1 MEYRVPYKPP
11 GLLFLRYNTPR
22 FSYATL
28 KKDQTAFTDHTDS
41 EKALQGLY
49 RSWPEG
55 VMVTPGLFQMPP
67 ESEVLRAECHP
78 YILGIHATIRKAVH
92 HPKKKNVPFSRPKV
106 SGTFSWSQ
114 RPASSLALSRAR
126 C

>member
-1 MEYRVPYKPP
+1 MDYRVPYKPP

-28 KKDQTAFTDHTDS
+28 KKDQTAFTDHTGS

-67 ESEVLRAECHP
+67 ESGVLRVKCYP
-78 YILGIHATIRKAVH
+78 YILGTHATTRQPLH
-92 HPKKKNVPFSRPKV
+92 HPKKQNVPFSRPKV
-106 SGTFSWSQ
+106 AGTFSWSQ
-114 RPASSLALSRAR
+114 RSASSPA
-126 C
+126 